1 MSRWIV
7 GNQRRV
13 SVRVTN
19 YTFEHNQVPNEG
31 PSARDVHFSIE
42 NKPTNSPVSA
52 AGQVV
57 NDGEDGVRHADARG
71 PVGMVQPDRV
81 SHDGQIDQHDDGVE
95 HVHHQIYGVDAVDF
109 WNWRGTHRKCN
120 K

>member
-1 MSRWIV
+1 MATNDAF
-7 GNQRRV
+7 GF
-13 SVRVTN
+13 VTN

-31 PSARDVHFSIE
+31 PCARDAHYSIAIIARS
-42 NKPTNSPVSA
+42 NSPVSA

-109 WNWRGTHRKCN
+109 
-120 K
+120 